1 MCCLCVCSQPVWT
14 VSCTSGSLLCESHSP
29 SPFTFLPNTDSA
41 GGHCQ
46 VSVCVCVCVY
56 LCVCLGGGS
65 VPLLYLNDHSTLT
78 DYLCTQTLLYTVF
91 PSAQIQNH
99 SNMFCMSLSMQKFSG
114 WCICLDRYESVCV
127 CVCARSHARSLSLS
141 LSGVREQRC
150 TARAAQPRRPTSCSM
165 PPQSGTLASPTTW
178 IAPSPCPTKP
188 ATGCSNMGS
197 TCFEPPWG

>member
-1 MCCLCVCSQPVWT
+1 MYCHWSVHGQYRKASKTQGVIKPASSHYPVQMCLCVCRCLCVRVRVRVHVRVCLPNAFMDI
-14 VSCTSGSLLCESHSP
+14 VSLCVLSLLTP
-29 SPFTFLPNTDSA
+29 LFFFFTYLLSLL
-41 GGHCQ
+41 
-46 VSVCVCVCVY
+46 VCVCVCVFVCVY

-127 CVCARSHARSLSLS
+127 CVCGHVYVRLCVGAVSETWTLKSL
-141 LSGVREQRC
+141 C
-150 TARAAQPRRPTSCSM
+150 
-165 PPQSGTLASPTTW
+165 
-178 IAPSPCPTKP
+178 
-188 ATGCSNMGS
+188 ATGHLI
-197 TCFEPPWG
+197 FL